1 MIPSTYVAALVDR
14 IAWERKAHSGLSEC
28 GEVDKSFLSY
38 FRLKVGRHH
47 ERDANHLNNE
57 KRETANYLDQNA
69 PVPPYPFFFRM
80 ILHAYIIK
88 FCYTFDHTST
98 ILQAWVGSM
107 LLYWIIIVMV
117 SSASSVVVRHRELL
131 HNLSL
136 ERGMIDRVMKS
147 VRTPRRRSRSGL
159 CWLRQL
165 SFCIL
170 TRLHGDKMK
179 AMFLLSSP
187 RETSGPTRR
196 RWKWNHFTLGHA
208 CVAASADMSMKYTL
222 WRILC
227 LRKYP
232 ACLWRI

>member
-170 TRLHGDKMK
+170 TRLHGKK
-179 AMFLLSSP
+179 N
-187 RETSGPTRR
+187 E
-196 RWKWNHFTLGHA
+196 GHA
-208 CVAASADMSMKYTL
+208 LAFFAKRDE
-222 WRILC
+222 
-227 LRKYP
+227 
-232 ACLWRI
+232 